1 MEKIRVMLVLEGTYP
16 FNGGGVSTWAHIL
29 CNRVQNSDFIL
40 YSLNAHFEKEPRYQ
54 LSKSVKEVVQL
65 PLWTPDEPFDFT
77 TYGDSYFQN
86 IERKEA
92 TTPEIIEQ
100 KFVPLFKQLLAF
112 IYAENQSMLQ
122 LDIIFYELWMY
133 FKTYD
138 YKVSMRS
145 QATWDAYRES
155 IATLS
160 FDEHHPNASL
170 RDLTI
175 GMRWLYRF
183 LLPISITTTPKA
195 DIAHI
200 TLSGFALLPALI
212 ANYQHGASIILTEHG
227 VFIRERLLAI
237 NNSEYSFFLKNLLI
251 KISESIAKLAYY
263 KSVKILS
270 VNKFNH
276 KWEQIYGADPERLMV
291 VYNGINHELFK
302 PRPKPEHLREIPT
315 VVALARIFELKD
327 VLTMI
332 RTCAHVAKEIPKVLF
347 MVYGDDKAVPEY
359 TRECLD
365 LIGELQLAENF
376 KLMGPRKNPHL
387 LFPEGDISILT
398 SISEG
403 FPYTIIESMGCGVPV
418 VSTDVGGTAE
428 ALDEHSGFIC
438 KPKDAVQLG
447 DAVIKLLKDK
457 ALRESMGAH
466 ARQRV
471 LENFTEDQFIA
482 SYEEIYQT
490 VFESGR
496 ISIAHFNQKVRSS

>member
-1 MEKIRVMLVLEGTYP
+1 MERIRVMLVLEGTYP
-16 FNGGGVSTWAHIL
+16 YNGGGVSTWAHIL
-29 CNRVQNSDFIL
+29 CNRVQNVNFTL
-40 YSLNAHFEKEPRYQ
+40 YTLNAHYEREPVYK
-54 LSKSVKEVVQL
+54 LSKSVKQL
-65 PLWTPDEPFDFT
+65 IQVPLWTPDEPFDFT
-77 TYGDSYFQN
+77 SYGESYFNN
-86 IERKEA
+86 IQRKE
-92 TTPEIIEQ
+92 TTGPEIIAQ
-100 KFVPLFKQLLAF
+100 KYVPLFKRLLEF
-112 IYAENQSMLQ
+112 IYAEKQSMGQ
-122 LDIIFYELWMY
+122 LDAIFYELWMY

-145 QATWDAYRES
+145 QLTWDAYREV
-155 IATLS
+155 IAKVS
-160 FDEHHPNASL
+160 FGENHPNASL

-183 LLPISITTTPKA
+183 LLPISITKTPKV

-212 ANYQHGASIILTEHG
+212 SQYQHGASIILTEHG

-263 KSVKILS
+263 KSDKILS

-276 KWEQIYGADPERLMV
+276 KWELMYGADPDKLAV
-291 VYNGINHELFK
+291 VYNGIDHQLFK
-302 PRPKPEHLREIPT
+302 SRPKPEHLLQTPT

-327 VLTMI
+327 ILCMI
-332 RTCAHVAKEIPKVLF
+332 KTCAYVAKEIPNVLF

-365 LIGELQLAENF
+365 LIGELQLNKNF
-376 KLMGPRKNPHL
+376 KLMGIRKDPHL
-387 LFPEGDISILT
+387 LFSEGDISILT

-403 FPYTIIESMGCGVPV
+403 FPYTIIESMACGIPV
-418 VSTDVGGTAE
+418 VSTDVGGTSE

-438 KPKDAVQLG
+438 KPKDAHQLG
-447 DAVIKLLKDK
+447 EAVIRLLKDK
-457 ALRESMGAH
+457 DLRDSMGAH

-471 LENFTEDQFIA
+471 LDNFTEDSFIA
-482 SYEEIYQT
+482 SYEGIYQT
-490 VFESGR
+490 VFENSQL
-496 ISIAHFNQKVRSS
+496 SVSQFSKQARSS